1 MNDNNNEQIYIYEIP
16 YFIRMEL
23 CGVLNQ
29 NDKWEELGIGM
40 QFNFDVVNELRK
52 ESNPTDALL
61 TKWSQYNHK
70 ILELFILLSRMQH
83 YQAMNILRPLVDPKY
98 HLLIDKG
105 EGNLRKKVKEKLHK
119 KTKENDMSID
129 TKNFNNASPTQNLIQ
144 KVVLRN
150 TDDEEWRK
158 IINEPKKFM
167 SPPHPQSYS
176 NNLLHESSIDNNL
189 PLAMYDELTI
199 GTDNWNKMNILGK
212 GGFGIVYRG
221 VWKHTDVAIKKIERR
236 CGKSDESYA
245 TQLQQSLREIK
256 ILNSH
261 PHDNILALYAYS
273 LNGDAPCLLYQLM
286 PNGSLED
293 RLLRK
298 QKTEPLSCGKRYNIA
313 IGTARGLQ
321 YLHTIGG
328 KPLIHGDI
336 KSANILLDKYFEP
349 KIGDFGLAREGPK
362 EDSIKVVSKIFGTR
376 PYLPED
382 FISSRN
388 LSTKIDTYSFGIVIF
403 ELATGLPAYDHNRS
417 ECKFLR
423 ELMNKWE
430 DKENY
435 ILMDKMAG
443 YNHVTFTYLVTL
455 GKWCTNKL
463 AQNRPEMD
471 QVYKNLSDSKN
482 RFFILSR

>member
-1 MNDNNNEQIYIYEIP
+1 MNDNHNAQIYIYEIP

-23 CGVLNQ
+23 CRILNE

-40 QFNFDVVNELRK
+40 QFKFKVVNELRK
-52 ESNPTDALL
+52 ERNPTDELL

-105 EGNLRKKVKEKLHK
+105 EGNLRKRGKEKLHK
-119 KTKENDMSID
+119 KSKEKDMSID
-129 TKNFNNASPTQNLIQ
+129 TKNFNHVSPTQNIVQ
-144 KVVLRN
+144 KVVLKN
-150 TDDEEWRK
+150 SEDEEWRK
-158 IINEPKKFM
+158 IINQPKKFM
-167 SPPHPQSYS
+167 SPPLPQSYS
-176 NNLLHESSIDNNL
+176 NNLLHESPIDNNL
-189 PLAMYDELTI
+189 PLAMFDELAI
-199 GTDNWNKMNILGK
+199 GTNNWNKMNILGK
-212 GGFGIVYRG
+212 GGFGTVYRG
-221 VWKHTDVAIKKIERR
+221 VWKNTDVAIKKIERR
-236 CGKSDESYA
+236 SGKSDESYA
-245 TQLQQSLREIK
+245 TQLQQSLREIR

-273 LNGDAPCLLYQLM
+273 VNGEAPCLLYQLM

-293 RLLRK
+293 RLLHK
-298 QKTEPLSCGKRYNIA
+298 HKTEPLSCEQRYNIA

-336 KSANILLDKYFEP
+336 KSANILLDKHFEP
-349 KIGDFGLAREGPK
+349 KIGDFGLAREGPEESSMK
-362 EDSIKVVSKIFGTR
+362 VSKIFGTR

-417 ECKFLR
+417 ECKFLK
-423 ELMNKWE
+423 ELMDKWE
-430 DKENY
+430 DEEY
-435 ILMDKMAG
+435 DILVDKKAG
-443 YNHVTFTYLVTL
+443 FNQSTFIYLITL
-455 GKWCTNKL
+455 GKWCANKL
-463 AQNRPEMD
+463 AQNRPEME
-471 QVYKNLSDSKN
+471 QVYKNLSDSRN
-482 RFFILSR
+482 RFFILST